1 MAKVLVVQANK
12 AGAQPK
18 LVDERLA
25 RHLVDKGRFDYV
37 NEEEGSMQAQRKTK
51 PITRTRHGSVRRVV
65 KAATG
70 NPNQPRERQPE
81 LDPSKQNP
89 DERTEEMDQQEVE
102 HQRQVTEDQEAENE
116 RVRRQSEERDA
127 EYARTQE
134 LDKPA
139 DGTTAPT
146 DYEGQT
152 VADLKE
158 EAERRGLD
166 VTRGDGEDGAPLKA
180 DYVSAL
186 EKSDKGG
193 ASAMTTR
200 RRTSK

>member
-1 MAKVLVVQANK
+1 MAKVLVVRTNT
-12 AGAQPK
+12 AGAQPT
-18 LVDERLA
+18 LMDERLA
-25 RHLVDKGRFDYV
+25 RHLVGKGRFDYV
-37 NEEEGSMQAQRKTK
+37 DEEGSMQAQLKRK
-51 PITRTRHGSVRRVV
+51 PITRTRHGRTGRVV

-70 NPNQPRERQPE
+70 NPNQPREDQPE
-81 LDPSKQNP
+81 LDPSGNP
-89 DERTEEMDQQEVE
+89 DQRTEEMDQQEIE
-102 HQRQVTEDQEAENE
+102 HQEQVTQDQEAENE
-116 RVRRQSEERDA
+116 RARRQSEERDA

-134 LDKPA
+134 LEQPA
-139 DGTTAPT
+139 ESTTPT
-146 DYEGQT
+146 DYESQT

-186 EKSDKGG
+186 QKSDKGG

-200 RRTSK
+200 RRSSK